1 MVTRWSLML
10 GMGAA
15 LTLSA
20 AAHVRAVDRQ
30 QPALQGSGVVTGP
43 VSYPQQR
50 ALLNRYCVTCHN
62 ERSKSAGLS
71 LDALDLANVG
81 QHAEA
86 WEKVVKK
93 LRAGVMPPAGR
104 PRPDRAGYDG
114 FVSWL
119 ETELDRAVVAGPNAG
134 RTETF
139 HRLNRA
145 EYANAIR
152 DLLALDMNVSALL
165 PSDDASYGF
174 DNIAGVLKINQS
186 TLERYLS
193 AARTISR
200 AAVGSPPPGPSTEEF
215 RVADDARQYEHIE
228 GLPLGTR
235 GGMLVRHNFPQDAE
249 YLIKVVLLCRIS
261 GECDGALGFADSHQL
276 EITLDGERL
285 QLFDLQPQL
294 DSEQGASQQL
304 QVRVAVKAGPRR
316 IGATF
321 LRLPTVD
328 EVESLRLRFQRPYY
342 INGNSVIQQQQAV
355 YQPFVDSVTIAGPFG
370 ATGPGDTPSRRR
382 IFICRPSS
390 DIREE
395 DCARRILT
403 TLARRAYRRPATEID
418 LAGLLASY
426 KEGRT
431 QGGFEAGIEMALR
444 RLLVSPHFLFRV
456 ERDPKKAAPGT
467 NYRVGDLELASRLSF
482 FLWSSIPDD
491 QLLDAAVNGTLR
503 NRDVLA
509 REVRRMLGDAK
520 SKALVDN
527 FVGQW
532 LQLRNLDLKKPD
544 IPLFPD
550 FDGSLRQAFRR
561 ETELFVS
568 SVMRGDRS
576 VVELLTANYTSGNE
590 RLARH

>member
-1 MVTRWSLML
+1 M
-10 GMGAA
+10 
-15 LTLSA
+15 
-20 AAHVRAVDRQ
+20 
-30 QPALQGSGVVTGP
+30 
-43 VSYPQQR
+43 
-50 ALLNRYCVTCHN
+50 
-62 ERSKSAGLS
+62 
-71 LDALDLANVG
+71 
-81 QHAEA
+81 
-86 WEKVVKK
+86 
-93 LRAGVMPPAGR
+93 
-104 PRPDRAGYDG
+104 
-114 FVSWL
+114 
-119 ETELDRAVVAGPNAG
+119 
-134 RTETF
+134 
-139 HRLNRA
+139 
-145 EYANAIR
+145 
-152 DLLALDMNVSALL
+152 
-165 PSDDASYGF
+165 
-174 DNIAGVLKINQS
+174 
-186 TLERYLS
+186 
-193 AARTISR
+193 
-200 AAVGSPPPGPSTEEF
+200 
-215 RVADDARQYEHIE
+215 
-228 GLPLGTR
+228 
-235 GGMLVRHNFPQDAE
+235 
-249 YLIKVVLLCRIS
+249 
-261 GECDGALGFADSHQL
+261 
-276 EITLDGERL
+276 DGERL

-576 VVELLTANYTSGNE
+576 VVELLTANYTFVNE